1 MTRGFT
7 VVEALVAVML
17 LAVVAA
23 AALALQAQ
31 ALRATRAAEVRRTAA
46 AALRAEVALQ
56 RALGGVTG
64 TCTGAVPAGWGC
76 AVEAACAP
84 RPSAACDLRTIVV
97 RLEPASGPA
106 LIATTAVHRPL
117 TGGAGLR
124 GGGAAVLTGGAAVRT
139 GVDYPR
145 SGGAR
150 SAGTEP

>member
-7 VVEALVAVML
+7 LVEALVAVLL
-17 LAVVAA
+17 LAVVAG

-64 TCTGAVPAGWGC
+64 PCTGAVPAGWGC

-84 RPSAACDLRTIVV
+84 RPSAACDLRSIVV

-106 LIATTAVHRPL
+106 LTATTAVHRPL
-117 TGGAGLR
+117 AAGADQRTGGADL
-124 GGGAAVLTGGAAVRT
+124 RT
-139 GVDYPR
+139 GR
-145 SGGAR
+145 AG
-150 SAGTEP
+150 SAGSEP